1 MRRCIRDALEALRPV
16 IADHPCAQP
25 VFTSLD
31 GGGDAYQA
39 AAHIVN
45 CDQHHRS
52 DSQSV
57 LVDLIAALFDYR
69 LAATPEAHPARALL
83 VLDNASGR
91 AYAQA
96 IAAMYADPVQSPPM
110 NARRLEPATWPP
122 RPDLAQRRWAQ
133 RLLVGM
139 THELDTV
146 GRGHHLLVDLLS
158 RLDEHTP
165 DQLIQAIGDVD
176 HALVS
181 LTDTAELLDLAR
193 PLADVHTLLRR
204 ACQQRTAALSRMRR
218 LVDAHRLGLPPTLEH
233 ARSVLRE
240 AGGEII
246 DAGRALA
253 HADQIIVTVL
263 GSTKDISGALGHG
276 PYL

>member
-1 MRRCIRDALEALRPV
+1 MRRCIRDALEALRPA
-16 IADHPCAQP
+16 IADHPCARP

-31 GGGDAYQA
+31 GGGDAYEA

-45 CDQHHRS
+45 CDQHRRS
-52 DSQSV
+52 DSESV
-57 LVDLIAALFDYR
+57 LVDLIATLLDYR

-83 VLDNASGR
+83 VLDNTSGR

-96 IAAMYADPVQSPPM
+96 IAAMYTDPAESPPM

-122 RPDLAQRRWAQ
+122 QPDLARRRWAQ
-133 RLLVGM
+133 RLHVGL
-139 THELDTV
+139 THELDAV
-146 GRGHHLLVDLLS
+146 GRGHHLLVDVLS
-158 RLDEHTP
+158 RLEEHSP
-165 DQLIQAIGDVD
+165 DQLTQAIEDVD

-181 LTDTAELLDLAR
+181 GSDNTALLDLAR
-193 PLADVHTLLRR
+193 PLPDVHTLLRR

-218 LVDAHRLGLPPTLEH
+218 LVEAHRLGVLPTLEH

-263 GSTKDISGALGHG
+263 GSTKDISGAVGRG
-276 PYL
+276 PY